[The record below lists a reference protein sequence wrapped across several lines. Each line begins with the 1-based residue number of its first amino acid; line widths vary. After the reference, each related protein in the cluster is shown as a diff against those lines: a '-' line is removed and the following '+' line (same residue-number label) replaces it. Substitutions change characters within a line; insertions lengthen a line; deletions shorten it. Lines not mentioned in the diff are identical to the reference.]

1 MAIVMK
7 HIKGVCC
14 LLLSFLLLCL
24 CGACGD
30 GYKNDGA
37 FTYLLARN
45 VDNLDP
51 QTASGE
57 SAWVV
62 IGSVFEG
69 LCRIDED
76 GQVVPGV
83 AKKWEANYDDTEFTF
98 YLRGGAKWSDG
109 TPVTADDFVF
119 AMQRAL
125 RPETATPSVDDL
137 FILRG
142 AREVY
147 NKEIPESSLGV
158 FAKDELTLV
167 VQLEKSYADF
177 PALTA
182 GSHYMPCNRAYFEE
196 SAGHYGLSSEYLI
209 TNGPFTFTNRYSWVT
224 ESGKRAISLSRSESY
239 KGPHEVRPASLQFLI
254 DYDPALLENPVE
266 SLASGQADIL
276 TLSQSLAEQA
286 EAQGGHVQVLDD
298 AGTGLL
304 LNPRAQSLEEPVV
317 REMFLKTLDRQSL
330 LDRRRDKEAQEAM
343 GIMPSCVVWNTSSY
357 YADGARL
364 YAQQDD
370 TVLERLP
377 SLLEMLEQEKLPSI
391 SVLCPDDPESVDIA
405 NGFLVSWNQ
414 KLGNAFNIQ
423 PLPEEE
429 MKSRVA
435 SGDYEAAL
443 YTLRAGGTTP
453 YQVLKSFESTSY
465 PSLLEDEEFD
475 AQLHSLTFELSSYRR
490 LENYLLESYIFYPL
504 FSDKTYYAAGP
515 GTRGIAASPDLSVN
529 FITARKKG

>member
-1 MAIVMK
+1 MSKRLV
-7 HIKGVCC
+7 
-14 LLLSFLLLCL
+14 LLLCL
-24 CGACGD
+24 LLLGGSLSSCGD
-30 GYKNDGA
+30 GFDKDGT
-37 FTYLLARN
+37 FTYFLPQN
-45 VDNLDP
+45 VQTLDP

-57 SAWVV
+57 SSWIV
-62 IGSVFEG
+62 ISSVFEG

-83 AKKWEANYDDTEFTF
+83 AKKWEANADNTEFTF
-98 YLRGGAKWSDG
+98 YLRGGSKWSDG

-137 FILRG
+137 FILKG
-142 AREVY
+142 ARQVY

-158 FAKDELTLV
+158 WAKDELTLV
-167 VQLEKSYADF
+167 ITLEKSYADF

-209 TNGPFTFTNRYSWVT
+209 TNGPFTFSSPYSWVT
-224 ESGKRAISLSRSESY
+224 EAGERAIGLSRSENY
-239 KGPHEVRPASLQFLI
+239 KGPHEVRPAALNFLI
-254 DYDPALLENPVE
+254 DYDSSLLADPVAALV
-266 SLASGQADIL
+266 SGQADIL
-276 TLSQSLAEQA
+276 TLSDTLAQQA
-286 EAQGGHVQVLDD
+286 EEQGCAVQVLDD
-298 AGTGLL
+298 AVTGLL
-304 LNPRAQSLEEPVV
+304 LNPRSENLSFVTT
-317 REMFLKTLDRQSL
+317 REIFFKTLDRGAL
-330 LDRRRDKEAQEAM
+330 LDLRKDKDSAEAM

-370 TVLERLP
+370 SVLERVP
-377 SLLEMLEQEKLPSI
+377 SLLEMLERDQMPSI
-391 SVLCPDDPESVDIA
+391 SVICPDDQESVDIA
-405 NGFLVSWNQ
+405 NGFIISWNS
-414 KLGNAFNIQ
+414 KLGNAFNIE

-429 MKSRVA
+429 VKTRIA
-435 SGDYEAAL
+435 SGEYDAAL

-475 AQLHSLTFELSSYRR
+475 AGLHSLDFELNSYRQ
-490 LENYLLESYIFYPL
+490 LEQRLLESYIFYPL
-504 FSDKTYYAAGP
+504 FSDKTYYAASP
-515 GTRGIAASPDLSVN
+515 ATRGIAAAPDVSIN
-529 FITARKKG
+529 FITAKKKG